1 MSDVTTV
8 KPKKKAGKIIRRIL
22 GGILAVIAALA
33 VMVLIVAVKNT
44 KAMNKAV
51 DEAMAVISERCTVTE
66 EDCGEYSK
74 MTIYGIMKFDVKKY
88 DVEGVGNLSVMKMNA
103 GAMQMISLILNPQE
117 KNMPLVSAD
126 FMYILTKRKA
136 YYELYDL
143 TDTKDKD
150 YEAILDAFRN
160 ISGQYDSLEDTSS
173 TPAWFDNLRN
183 ATMYKVGKSGDDEA
197 LSEMLC
203 DGLEAVLDASADFPA
218 LTPEQQKTKNEITKD
233 YTDGLISKGGIS
245 TDMFK
250 ASLGEE
256 VTRDFF
262 SKVLFGTG
270 KMD

>member
-1 MSDVTTV
+1 MSDGTTV

-22 GGILAVIAALA
+22 LVIVFLIAAFAAFVAVIAS
-33 VMVLIVAVKNT
+33 KNI
-44 KAMNKAV
+44 KSMNKAV
-51 DEAMAVISERCTVTE
+51 DDAMAVISERYTVTE
-66 EDCGEYSK
+66 EDPGEYGK
-74 MTIYGIMKFDVKKY
+74 MTINGIMKFDVKQY
-88 DVEGVGNLSVMKMNA
+88 DVEGVGNLSVMTMNA
-103 GAMQMISLILNPQE
+103 GMMQMISLILNPQE

-126 FMYILTKRKA
+126 FMYIITTRKA

-143 TDTKDKD
+143 VDTKDEK

-160 ISGQYDSLEDTSS
+160 ISGPYDSLEDTSS

-183 ATMYKVGKSGDDEA
+183 ATMYKIGKPADDEA

-203 DGLEAVLDASADFPA
+203 DGLEAVLDASADLPQ
-218 LTPEQQKTKNEITKD
+218 LTEEEQKTKNEITKQ
-233 YTDGLISKGGIS
+233 YTDGLISNGGIS

-250 ASLGEE
+250 SSLGED

-270 KMD
+270 RMD